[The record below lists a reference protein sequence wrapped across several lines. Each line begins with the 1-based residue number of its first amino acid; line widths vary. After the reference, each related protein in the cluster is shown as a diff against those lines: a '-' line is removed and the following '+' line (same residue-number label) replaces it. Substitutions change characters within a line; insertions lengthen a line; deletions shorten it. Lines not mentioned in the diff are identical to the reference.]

1 MCVSDSIMLLAP
13 FIHSALG
20 FFFCF
25 FFFLFSVSVSQ
36 APLLG
41 IGNAQVNKPKQV
53 LDPAL
58 TQRHRMQATAI
69 KQSLQCAEKSAK
81 VVEPPGGAPI

>member
-1 MCVSDSIMLLAP
+1 MCVSDSVMLLAP

-20 FFFCF
+20 FFFLV
-25 FFFLFSVSVSQ
+25 FFLVFFFSVSVSQ

-41 IGNAQVNKPKQV
+41 IGNAQVNKRKQV

-58 TQRHRMQATAI
+58 TQRHRMQAT
-69 KQSLQCAEKSAK
+69 
-81 VVEPPGGAPI
+81 GN